1 MHYIKKKIGTITTT
15 HESPTPQKFHFV
27 IDKYIN
33 DDLVHSGQFIK
44 VESSNGEII
53 GSIQNIIKTNK
64 YFQSAEAVR
73 GYQQSGLPLNS
84 IFPTDTWEYCLCET
98 KVLGL
103 RSNNHLER
111 LSIPPSP
118 GDNIYLIDDEEL
130 SDLLGLDLKDGI
142 NLGKVL
148 YHNLDSKINMT
159 RMFQKHVAILAM
171 SGAGKSYL
179 TSIIL
184 EELLKRNKE
193 QGRIAMVLF
202 DVHGEYTSFARE
214 NGDEKLAIESDIL
227 YNNNLIKAHYVSFKT
242 SNINEY
248 QFANYMPQ
256 MSSIQIRELGR
267 ILKNLK
273 QNKKQ
278 YNLKDIITEIESDEL
293 MKSQTKEALISWF
306 YSLDTLNLFDLDEN
320 PNLEQSIQPGKL
332 VLFDLSGLTSIKK
345 KQMIVDYVAKNLFYL
360 RKNNKIC
367 PFILILEEAHQFI
380 PEGAGKESAL
390 ARNILET
397 YAREGRKFGSLL
409 CLLSQR
415 PVRLSTTVLSQC
427 GTHIILKITN
437 PYDLD
442 NIRKSSEFITR
453 ETLDAISNLPVG
465 EGLIV
470 GSSVNFPLFIKIR
483 HKIMTHSE
491 KFEDLET
498 TCKKFDLN

>member
-15 HESPTPQKFHFV
+15 HESPTPNKFHFV
-27 IDKYIN
+27 VDKYVN
-33 DDLVHSGQFIK
+33 DGVVHAGQFIR
-44 VESSNGEII
+44 VESSRGDII
-53 GSIQNIIKTNK
+53 ASIQNIIKTNK

-84 IFPTDTWEYCLCET
+84 IFPTDNWEYCLCES
-98 KVLGL
+98 KVLGF
-103 RSNNHLER
+103 RSNSHLER
-111 LSIPPSP
+111 VSVPPSP
-118 GDNIYLIDDEEL
+118 GDKIYLIEDDEL
-130 SDLLGLDLKDGI
+130 SNLLGLDKNSGL
-142 NLGKVL
+142 NLGEVL
-148 YHNLDSKINMT
+148 HHKLESKINLT
-159 RMFQKHVAILAM
+159 KMFQKHVAILAM

-184 EELLKRNKE
+184 EELLNRTKE

-202 DVHGEYTSFARE
+202 DVHGEYNEFVKQ
-214 NGDEKLAIESDIL
+214 NGEFKSNSDSGIL
-227 YNNNLIKAHYVSFKT
+227 FNNNLIKAHYVSFKT
-242 SNINEY
+242 STLSEY
-248 QFANYMPQ
+248 QFANYIPQ

-267 ILKNLK
+267 ILKKLK
-273 QNKKQ
+273 TIRKNFG
-278 YNLKDIITEIESDEL
+278 LSDIIAEIEADESI
-293 MKSQTKEALISWF
+293 KSQTKEALSSWI
-306 YSLDTLNLFDLDEN
+306 YSLENLNLFEMDDN
-320 PNLEQSIQPGKL
+320 PKLEETIEPGQL
-332 VLFDLSGLTSIKK
+332 IIFDLSSLINIKK
-345 KQMIVDYVAKNLFYL
+345 KQMIVDYIAKKLFYL

-390 ARNILET
+390 ARGILET

-442 NIRKSSEFITR
+442 HIRKSSEFITR

-470 GSSVNFPLFIKIR
+470 GSAVNFPLFIKIR
-483 HKIMTHSE
+483 KKNIIHNE
-491 KFEDLET
+491 KFEDLES
-498 TCKKFDLN
+498 TCKKFDIN